1 MHVLERESS
10 VSVKIWGE
18 ISKFISLIIWILF
31 NEIHVLIS
39 FIISSLRLKNVQD
52 RYDGYKLVAIQPP
65 FKIIVKSG
73 INCLRFFCHF
83 FFQTP
88 SNAAS
93 SVKSLVN
100 YLAPMTATDVEKVR
114 AIYRWITANIR

>member
-39 FIISSLRLKNVQD
+39 FIISSLRPKNVQD
-52 RYDGYKLVAIQPP
+52 RYDGYNLVAIQPP
-65 FKIIVKSG
+65 FKIIVE
-73 INCLRFFCHF
+73 
-83 FFQTP
+83 T
-88 SNAAS
+88 
-93 SVKSLVN
+93 
-100 YLAPMTATDVEKVR
+100 
-114 AIYRWITANIR
+114 